1 MKKYCVALFF
11 VICCQAVSFAQ
22 NNSVSSEDRKA
33 YVKVITQRAGKI
45 VANMGIAD
53 TVKAAKV
60 TAIVRDQYD
69 NLNDI
74 YDERNANIK
83 EIKAKNAGDKA
94 VIENALKEENL
105 DVEKKLNKLHKK
117 YLAKLSKQLTAEQ
130 IEQVKNGMT
139 YNVMP
144 NTYQAYQDELLN
156 LTEAQKKQIYSWL
169 VEAREHAI
177 DAESSDKKHAWFG
190 KYKGKINNFLSAE
203 GYDLKKEGIE
213 WEKRRKATAN
223 KNK

>member
-1 MKKYCVALFF
+1 MKRYCIVLFLC
-11 VICCQAVSFAQ
+11 CCQAVSFAQ
-22 NNSVSSEDRKA
+22 KNTSPKEDREA
-33 YVKVITQRAGKI
+33 YVKVITERAGKI
-45 VANMGIAD
+45 VAKMDLAD

-60 TAIVRDQYD
+60 TVIIRDQYS

-83 EIKAKNAGDKA
+83 EIKSKNEGDKVA
-94 VIENALKEENL
+94 IENALKEQN
-105 DVEKKLNKLHKK
+105 VEVDKKLNKLHKK
-117 YLAKLSKQLTAEQ
+117 YLAKLSKQLSDEQ

-156 LTEAQKKQIYSWL
+156 LTEAQKKQIYTWL

-213 WEKRRKATAN
+213 WEKRRKASAQN
-223 KNK
+223 K